1 MVHVVQSTDAPGA
14 DGLEVAPSQTPEQPP
29 TCAYVFVCQQGDL
42 SGMAL
47 LLAASL
53 RRFLR
58 GSYELIAAIPQPEA
72 TWGRPDDAV
81 LAALAAMDVK
91 TMPVHNPIDR
101 QLKGNPLTNKIYA
114 LQVPTNQD
122 KLVFLDSDLLCLRP
136 FDLADQGIG
145 PDFANPFSAAP
156 TFLATGRNW
165 EQIYAAVGQ
174 PVPPQRIKTLFS
186 EDRQPPYF
194 NSGFISL
201 DAALAPKLTATWLDC
216 FAKINQ
222 AGAMEDNLYFRE
234 QVCLALAVITLGLEY
249 HLLDWRYNY
258 WVKYQPLDPQNL
270 PYFLHHTWPHPPLYH
285 QPWLRNLVQ
294 SLVAEHPAIAPYVAR
309 CRWKY
314 YLRPTWEVAVNR
326 TAHRHR
332 RLLKRLGGKSLAQFM
347 IHGHG

>member
-1 MVHVVQSTDAPGA
+1 MVPAAPPAYALGPHQIPESTSAQGSDY
-14 DGLEVAPSQTPEQPP
+14 
-29 TCAYVFVCQQGDL
+29 AYVFVCQQGDL

-58 GSYELIAAIPQPEA
+58 GNYELIAAIPQPEA

-81 LAALAAMDVK
+81 LAALEAMDVR
-91 TMPVHNPIDR
+91 TVPVQNPIDR

-114 LQVPTNQD
+114 LQVPTDCD

-136 FDLADQGIG
+136 FDPASQGIG
-145 PDFANPFSAAP
+145 PNFSGPFSAAP

-174 PVPPQRIKTLFS
+174 PVPSQRIKTLFS

-194 NSGFISL
+194 NSGFIAM

-216 FAKINQ
+216 FDKINQ
-222 AGAMEDNLYFRE
+222 TGAMVDNLYFRE
-234 QVCLALAVITLGLEY
+234 QVCLAVAVMTLGLEY
-249 HLLDWRYNY
+249 QLLDWRYNY

-270 PYFLHHTWPHPPLYH
+270 PYFLHHTWPHPPMYH
-285 QPWLRNLVQ
+285 QPWLRDLVQ
-294 SLVAEHPAIAPYVAR
+294 SLVAEHPAIGPYVAR

-314 YLRPTWEVAVNR
+314 YLRSPALVAVNR
-326 TAHRHR
+326 AAHQHR
-332 RLLKRLGGKSLAQFM
+332 RRLKRLGGKSLTQFM